1 MTTVVKNKKAFFN
14 YHILETM
21 EAGIALTGREVK
33 GIRSGK
39 ASLSG
44 AFVSLKNGEVYLVNS
59 IISPYQPK
67 NTPEDYDAKRDR
79 KLLLKKGEINRLA
92 GKTQEK
98 GTTVI
103 PLRIYKKKNFLK
115 VELGVAKGK
124 KKYDKRESIKKREV
138 DRDIKRK
145 MKR

>member
-124 KKYDKRESIKKREV
+124 KKYDKRETIKKREV
-138 DRDIKRK
+138 DRDIRRR